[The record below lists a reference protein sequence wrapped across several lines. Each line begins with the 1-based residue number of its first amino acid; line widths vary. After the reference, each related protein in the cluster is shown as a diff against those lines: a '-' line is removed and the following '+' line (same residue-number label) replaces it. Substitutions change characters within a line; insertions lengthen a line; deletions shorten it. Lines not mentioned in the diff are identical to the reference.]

1 MKKTSL
7 LLAALLASA
16 AFAMAAD
23 MKLFYDKP
31 AKDWETEA
39 LPIGNG
45 RLGAMIFG
53 SVEREQIQFNEDS
66 LWTGDEADT
75 GSYQN
80 FGELFVEHRVNL
92 VAQHAENVEA
102 REDRVSELHVL

>member
-23 MKLFYDKP
+23 LKLFYDKP

-39 LPIGNG
+39 LPIVNVG
-45 RLGAMIFG
+45 LGANSIPAG
-53 SVEREQIQFNEDS
+53 QPTRSPIRK
-66 LWTGDEADT
+66 A
-75 GSYQN
+75 
-80 FGELFVEHRVNL
+80 
-92 VAQHAENVEA
+92 A
-102 REDRVSELHVL
+102 